1 MGVLIAAFNQFDD
14 SVTPSAVCLAP
25 VGTGDEVE
33 SCMVPVASGD
43 ERIECEQLLHGSL
56 VQRVC
61 HIDES
66 VVGARTHLLNPV
78 AVYVSDTTSRAMNIA
93 LHQLRTLG
101 FRKAPT
107 SSHDFR
113 KGREAFCV
121 AQSINTGL
129 GLLFEQVLAI
139 ADRWNVQTVE
149 RLARIELD
157 TLLDQCHISWAICS
171 MALLRILSL
180 LQLEVVDD

>member
-1 MGVLIAAFNQFDD
+1 M
-14 SVTPSAVCLAP
+14 
-25 VGTGDEVE
+25 
-33 SCMVPVASGD
+33 
-43 ERIECEQLLHGSL
+43 
-56 VQRVC
+56 
-61 HIDES
+61 
-66 VVGARTHLLNPV
+66 
-78 AVYVSDTTSRAMNIA
+78 
-93 LHQLRTLG
+93 
-101 FRKAPT
+101 
-107 SSHDFR
+107 
-113 KGREAFCV
+113 

-180 LQLEVVDD
+180 LQLEVVDN